1 MGWASGSEVAFRMI
15 RAIMENVPDDDAR
28 QALYEELIDSLEDMD
43 CDTLCECVGIDPVFD
58 QFFPEEE
65 E

>member
-1 MGWASGSEVAFRMI
+1 MGWASGSEIAYRMI
-15 RAIMENVPDDDAR
+15 RSIMENVPDDDAR
-28 QALYEELIDSLEDMD
+28 QALYEELIDSLEDAD

-58 QFFPEEE
+58 QFFSEEE